1 MKNLNPHAGYS
12 QITTGTFYV
21 PRGLIVDLIR
31 NKKLKTN
38 ELSFYLL
45 AILSADWNAGEHR
58 YGLIRH
64 NLKDLSQILKIPN
77 STFTENLNKLIDKG
91 LLSKH
96 SNAIRVNNFDYFQ
109 KAKAYKSKNQNN
121 EILEQLKEIPKKDCE
136 IPESQS
142 DISENISI
150 KLSDSFNVSFKVG
163 NNLSDNDRYQ
173 YTQSEWAKIRLQDP
187 GLPSWEDKLLIDE
200 SVREAT
206 PIKPFHQQ
214 VGEALY

>member
-12 QITTGTFYV
+12 QLTTGTFYI
-21 PRGLIVDLIR
+21 PRGLILDLVR

-38 ELSFYLL
+38 ELSFYIL
-45 AILSADWNAGEHR
+45 AILSADWNPGEHR

-64 NLKDLSQILKIPN
+64 NLKDLSQILGIPN

-96 SNAIRVNNFDYFQ
+96 SSAIRVNNFDCFQ
-109 KAKAYKSKNQNN
+109 KSKAYKATNQNN
-121 EILEQLKEIPKKDCE
+121 EILEQLKQISENKSEKTD
-136 IPESQS
+136 SQS
-142 DISENISI
+142 DISEHNSI

-163 NNLSDNDRYQ
+163 NNLSDKDSYQ
-173 YTQSEWAKIRLQDP
+173 YTQLEWAKIRLQDP

-214 VGEALY
+214 VREALY